1 MSPNYR
7 TIKAFPL
14 STQASFEADCLWKET
29 AGEYPRVREKRK
41 GEQNVKTAQLK
52 SSKKSVAIWGV
63 TASLLLVATILPAAN
78 ALEISLPSVVE
89 VEAISSSA
97 IIENSDAT
105 ASLLADEDLAATA
118 SGAIFSSDLALVSSV
133 SRQVELARSPLGAK
147 KVAKSILLNEYG
159 FSEKEYKCLNSLWT
173 KESNWNYKARNKNS
187 GAHGIPQALP
197 ASKMNVVST
206 DWRTNPVTQI
216 RWGLR
221 YISIRYETPCKAL
234 AKHKRS
240 NYY

>member
-1 MSPNYR
+1 MKS
-7 TIKAFPL
+7 AL
-14 STQASFEADCLWKET
+14 
-29 AGEYPRVREKRK
+29 
-41 GEQNVKTAQLK
+41 LK

-63 TASLLLVATILPAAN
+63 SASLLLVATLLPAAS
-78 ALEISLPSVVE
+78 ALEISTPSTLE
-89 VEAISSSA
+89 QDSPMSAA
-97 IIENSDAT
+97 IIGPDE
-105 ASLLADEDLAATA
+105 ASVSLFAEDDLAATA

-133 SRQVELARSPLGAK
+133 SRQVELARTPLGAK

-159 FSEKEYKCLNSLWT
+159 FSEKEYKCLNRLWT

>member
-1 MSPNYR
+1 MS
-7 TIKAFPL
+7 
-14 STQASFEADCLWKET
+14 S
-29 AGEYPRVREKRK
+29 
-41 GEQNVKTAQLK
+41 LK
-52 SSKKSVAIWGV
+52 KLNAKSCAIWGV
-63 TASLLLVATILPAAN
+63 TAAVLLVATVLPTAN
-78 ALEISLPSVVE
+78 ALESSAESVVVLDAPKTVSVVE
-89 VEAISSSA
+89 PTDPS
-97 IIENSDAT
+97 T
-105 ASLLADEDLAATA
+105 SLFAEDDLSATA
-118 SGAIFSSDLALVSSV
+118 SGAIFSSELALVSAV
-133 SRQVELARSPLGAK
+133 SRQVELARTPLGAK

-173 KESNWNYKARNKNS
+173 KESHWNYKARNTRS
-187 GAHGIPQALP
+187 GAHGIAQALP

>member
-1 MSPNYR
+1 MKS
-7 TIKAFPL
+7 AL
-14 STQASFEADCLWKET
+14 
-29 AGEYPRVREKRK
+29 
-41 GEQNVKTAQLK
+41 LK

-63 TASLLLVATILPAAN
+63 SASLLLVATLLPAAN
-78 ALEISLPSVVE
+78 ALEISTPSTLE
-89 VEAISSSA
+89 QDSPMSAA
-97 IIENSDAT
+97 IIGPDE
-105 ASLLADEDLAATA
+105 ASVSLFAEDDLAATA

-133 SRQVELARSPLGAK
+133 SRQVELARTPLGAK

-159 FSEKEYKCLNSLWT
+159 FSEKEYKCLNRLWT
-173 KESNWNYKARNKNS
+173 KESHWNYKARNKIS

>member
-1 MSPNYR
+1 M
-7 TIKAFPL
+7 
-14 STQASFEADCLWKET
+14 
-29 AGEYPRVREKRK
+29 
-41 GEQNVKTAQLK
+41 KTAFLK

-78 ALEISLPSVVE
+78 ALELAVPTALDIEAPKSSAVVE
-89 VEAISSSA
+89 AAEPTSI
-97 IIENSDAT
+97 
-105 ASLLADEDLAATA
+105 LLADDELAATA

-133 SRQVELARSPLGAK
+133 SRQVELARTPLGAK
-147 KVAKSILLNEYG
+147 KVAKSILLDEYG

>member
-1 MSPNYR
+1 MKS
-7 TIKAFPL
+7 AL
-14 STQASFEADCLWKET
+14 
-29 AGEYPRVREKRK
+29 
-41 GEQNVKTAQLK
+41 LK

-63 TASLLLVATILPAAN
+63 SASLLLVATILPAAS
-78 ALEISLPSVVE
+78 ALETTLPSTLEQDSTKSAAVVE
-89 VEAISSSA
+89 PDQAAVSI
-97 IIENSDAT
+97 
-105 ASLLADEDLAATA
+105 LAEDDLAATA

-133 SRQVELARSPLGAK
+133 SRQVELARTPLGAK

>member
-1 MSPNYR
+1 M
-7 TIKAFPL
+7 
-14 STQASFEADCLWKET
+14 
-29 AGEYPRVREKRK
+29 
-41 GEQNVKTAQLK
+41 KTV
-52 SSKKSVAIWGV
+52 SKKAQSIAVLAV
-63 TASLLLVATILPAAN
+63 SSSLLLIATLLPTAN
-78 ALEISLPSVVE
+78 ALELSLTSSVDVSAPQAASIVE
-89 VEAISSSA
+89 PQTVAG
-97 IIENSDAT
+97 
-105 ASLLADEDLAATA
+105 LFGEDDLTATA
-118 SGAIFSSDLALVSSV
+118 SGAIFSTQMALVSAV
-133 SRQVELARSPLGAK
+133 SRQVELARTPIGAK
-147 KVAKSILLNEYG
+147 KVARSILMDEYG
-159 FSEKEYKCLNSLWT
+159 FAEKEYKCLNQLWT

-234 AKHKRS
+234 SKHKRS

>member
-1 MSPNYR
+1 
-7 TIKAFPL
+7 
-14 STQASFEADCLWKET
+14 
-29 AGEYPRVREKRK
+29 
-41 GEQNVKTAQLK
+41 VKSAIVK

-63 TASLLLVATILPAAN
+63 TASLLLVATILPAAS
-78 ALEISLPSVVE
+78 ALETTLPSTLEQDSAKSAAVVE
-89 VEAISSSA
+89 PDQAAV
-97 IIENSDAT
+97 
-105 ASLLADEDLAATA
+105 SLLAEDDLAATA

-133 SRQVELARSPLGAK
+133 SRQVELARTPLGAK

-159 FSEKEYKCLNSLWT
+159 FSEKEYKCLNRLWT

>member
-1 MSPNYR
+1 MKS
-7 TIKAFPL
+7 AL
-14 STQASFEADCLWKET
+14 
-29 AGEYPRVREKRK
+29 
-41 GEQNVKTAQLK
+41 LK

-63 TASLLLVATILPAAN
+63 SASLLLVATLLPAAN
-78 ALEISLPSVVE
+78 ALEISVPSTLE
-89 VEAISSSA
+89 QDSPQSAA
-97 IIENSDAT
+97 IIESDE
-105 ASLLADEDLAATA
+105 ASVSLFAEDDLAATA

-133 SRQVELARSPLGAK
+133 SRQVEMARTPLGAK

-159 FSEKEYKCLNSLWT
+159 FSEKEYKCLNRLWT
-173 KESNWNYKARNKNS
+173 KESHWNYKARNKSS
-187 GAHGIPQALP
+187 GAHGIAQALP

>member
-1 MSPNYR
+1 
-7 TIKAFPL
+7 
-14 STQASFEADCLWKET
+14 
-29 AGEYPRVREKRK
+29 
-41 GEQNVKTAQLK
+41 VKSALLK

-63 TASLLLVATILPAAN
+63 SASLLLVATLLPAAN
-78 ALEISLPSVVE
+78 ALEISTPSTLE
-89 VEAISSSA
+89 QDSPMSAA
-97 IIENSDAT
+97 IIGPDE
-105 ASLLADEDLAATA
+105 ASVSLFAEDDLAATA

-133 SRQVELARSPLGAK
+133 SRQVELARTPLGAK

-159 FSEKEYKCLNSLWT
+159 FSEKEYKCLNRLWT
-173 KESNWNYKARNKNS
+173 KESHWNYKARNKIS

-197 ASKMNVVST
+197 ASKMNVIST

>member
-1 MSPNYR
+1 MKP
-7 TIKAFPL
+7 AL
-14 STQASFEADCLWKET
+14 
-29 AGEYPRVREKRK
+29 
-41 GEQNVKTAQLK
+41 LK
-52 SSKKSVAIWGV
+52 SSKKTVAIWGV

-78 ALEISLPSVVE
+78 ALELAVPTALEIDSPRSSAVVE
-89 VEAISSSA
+89 AAESSA
-97 IIENSDAT
+97 ALLAEEDLTAT
-105 ASLLADEDLAATA
+105 AV
-118 SGAIFSSDLALVSSV
+118 GAIFSSDLALVSSV
-133 SRQVELARSPLGAK
+133 SRQVELARTPLGAK
-147 KVAKSILLNEYG
+147 KVAKSILLDEYG

>member
-1 MSPNYR
+1 M
-7 TIKAFPL
+7 
-14 STQASFEADCLWKET
+14 
-29 AGEYPRVREKRK
+29 
-41 GEQNVKTAQLK
+41 LK

-63 TASLLLVATILPAAN
+63 STALLLVATLLPSAN
-78 ALEISLPSVVE
+78 ALEISSPSEVEIDLTKSSAVVE
-89 VEAISSSA
+89 PVE
-97 IIENSDAT
+97 T
-105 ASLLADEDLAATA
+105 AAQLFGEDDLAATA
-118 SGAIFSSDLALVSSV
+118 SGAIFSSELALVSSV
-133 SRQVELARSPLGAK
+133 SRQVELARTPLGAK
-147 KVAKSILLNEYG
+147 KVAKSILLDEYG
-159 FSEKEYKCLNSLWT
+159 FTEKEYACLNTLWT
-173 KESNWNYKARNKNS
+173 KESHWNYKARNKKS
-187 GAHGIPQALP
+187 GAHGIAQALP

>member
-1 MSPNYR
+1 MKPV
-7 TIKAFPL
+7 F
-14 STQASFEADCLWKET
+14 
-29 AGEYPRVREKRK
+29 
-41 GEQNVKTAQLK
+41 KTAK
-52 SSKKSVAIWGV
+52 SIAILGV
-63 TASLLLVATILPAAN
+63 SSSLLLIATLLPTAN
-78 ALEISLPSVVE
+78 ALEMSLTSTVE
-89 VEAISSSA
+89 VEAPKSA
-97 IIENSDAT
+97 SIVEPETVA
-105 ASLLADEDLAATA
+105 ALFGEDDLTATA
-118 SGAIFSSDLALVSSV
+118 SGAIFSTQMALVSAV
-133 SRQVELARSPLGAK
+133 SRQVELARTPLGAK
-147 KVAKSILLNEYG
+147 KVAKSILMDEYG
-159 FSEKEYKCLNSLWT
+159 FAEKEYKCLNQLWT

-197 ASKMNVVST
+197 ATKMNVVST

>member
-1 MSPNYR
+1 M
-7 TIKAFPL
+7 
-14 STQASFEADCLWKET
+14 E
-29 AGEYPRVREKRK
+29 
-41 GEQNVKTAQLK
+41 GEQNVKSALLK
-52 SSKKSVAIWGV
+52 RSKKSVAIWGAT
-63 TASLLLVATILPAAN
+63 TALLLVATILPTAN
-78 ALEISLPSVVE
+78 ALEIATPSEVELDVTKISAVVE
-89 VEAISSSA
+89 PVASA
-97 IIENSDAT
+97 AQLFSED
-105 ASLLADEDLAATA
+105 DLAATA
-118 SGAIFSSDLALVSSV
+118 SGAIFSSELALVSTV
-133 SRQVELARSPLGAK
+133 SRQVELARTPLGAK

-159 FSEKEYKCLNSLWT
+159 FSEKEYTCLDTLWT
-173 KESNWNYKARNKNS
+173 KESHWNYKARNKSS

>member
-1 MSPNYR
+1 M
-7 TIKAFPL
+7 
-14 STQASFEADCLWKET
+14 E
-29 AGEYPRVREKRK
+29 
-41 GEQNVKTAQLK
+41 GEQNVKTAVLK

-78 ALEISLPSVVE
+78 ALEMALPSLVE
-89 VEAISSSA
+89 IETAPSSA
-97 IIENSDAT
+97 IVEPTDST
-105 ASLLADEDLAATA
+105 AALLAEDDLAATA

-133 SRQVELARSPLGAK
+133 SRQVELARTPMGAK

-173 KESNWNYKARNKNS
+173 KESHWNYKARNKNS

-197 ASKMNVVST
+197 ASKMNVIST

>member
-1 MSPNYR
+1 
-7 TIKAFPL
+7 
-14 STQASFEADCLWKET
+14 
-29 AGEYPRVREKRK
+29 
-41 GEQNVKTAQLK
+41 VKSALLK
-52 SSKKSVAIWGV
+52 SSKKSVAIWGGS
-63 TASLLLVATILPAAN
+63 ASLLLVATLLPAAS
-78 ALEISLPSVVE
+78 ALEISTPSTLE
-89 VEAISSSA
+89 QDSPMSAA
-97 IIENSDAT
+97 IIGPDE
-105 ASLLADEDLAATA
+105 ASVSLFAEDDLAATA

-159 FSEKEYKCLNSLWT
+159 FSEKEYKCLNRLWT
-173 KESNWNYKARNKNS
+173 KESHWNYKARNKSS
-187 GAHGIPQALP
+187 GAHGIAQALP